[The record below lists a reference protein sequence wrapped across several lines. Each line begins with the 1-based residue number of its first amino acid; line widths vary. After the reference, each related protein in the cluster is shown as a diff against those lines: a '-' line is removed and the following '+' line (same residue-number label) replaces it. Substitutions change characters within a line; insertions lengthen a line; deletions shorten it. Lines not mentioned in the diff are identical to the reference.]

1 MSVNL
6 VISSSS
12 NEFLLTQTK
21 EPIIILKGEILE
33 YTKYDESEA
42 SNAER
47 VFQTIVYKVLKVYKG
62 KYSEEKIRV
71 AHHPSSARNFK
82 IGDKVC
88 LKLKKSQELVQF
100 YNDLRDSGANAPEN
114 MDVQYIYIGEKGNY
128 SCQDE

>member
-1 MSVNL
+1 MKLIIFLALMSVNL

-47 VFQTIVYKVLKVYKG
+47 VFQTIVYKV
-62 KYSEEKIRV
+62 I
-71 AHHPSSARNFK
+71 N
-82 IGDKVC
+82 
-88 LKLKKSQELVQF
+88 
-100 YNDLRDSGANAPEN
+100 
-114 MDVQYIYIGEKGNY
+114 
-128 SCQDE
+128 